1 LNRHVE
7 TWHSPVLEREM
18 AVASWGHWGKPVLL
32 FATAASDCL
41 DYERF
46 KLIEVLRPLIEAGRI
61 KVFSCESV
69 SGDGWLNPDAPAA
82 WKTSL
87 QARFDRYL
95 VDELLPYIAGCCGGA
110 RPFAAAG
117 SSLGAYNAVNA
128 ALKHPEWFDLAIGMS
143 GTYDFDRW
151 VGGHRDMD
159 YYFNQPLMFVPQL
172 QDGPALSL
180 LRSRR
185 FVVATGQGRAEAP
198 DESRRLARVLATQGI
213 PVDLE
218 IWGDDVHHDW
228 PTWRTM
234 LPLFLDRLLPA

>member
-1 LNRHVE
+1 
-7 TWHSPVLEREM
+7 
-18 AVASWGHWGKPVLL
+18 
-32 FATAASDCL
+32 
-41 DYERF
+41 
-46 KLIEVLRPLIEAGRI
+46 
-61 KVFSCESV
+61 
-69 SGDGWLNPDAPAA
+69 
-82 WKTSL
+82 
-87 QARFDRYL
+87 
-95 VDELLPYIAGCCGGA
+95 
-110 RPFAAAG
+110 
-117 SSLGAYNAVNA
+117 
-128 ALKHPEWFDLAIGMS
+128 
-143 GTYDFDRW
+143 
-151 VGGHRDMD
+151 MD

-172 QDGPALSL
+172 QDGPALTL